1 MRALLVLYYFAWLL
15 PVSLARRLLRHDP
28 LQLRRPN
35 AESYWLARE
44 ATADSAS
51 YFSEASPTEGAAAKR
66 EGPVGGASAGRSQL
80 LLAPLSGLARLWAPP
95 RTAGD
100 GKIASAADR
109 NQDIPD
115 EIYTLW

>member
-28 LQLRRPN
+28 LQLRRPK
-35 AESYWLARE
+35 AGSYWLARE
-44 ATADSAS
+44 ATAENGS
-51 YFSEASPTEGAAAKR
+51 YFSEDSPVEGITAKR
-66 EGPVGGASAGRSQL
+66 EGSAGVAAGGRSQL
-80 LLAPLSGLARLWAPP
+80 LLAPLSGLARLWATP

-100 GKIASAADR
+100 AKVASAADR
-109 NQDIPD
+109 NQDVPD